1 MYLLSLFL
9 CFFFIQALKCDIN
22 EKLNGVD
29 SNSTKSDKKVQFY
42 KYISKEKSSKE
53 IIAGTNLTTETYYC
67 IKDTKDSFL
76 IWDGNVGYGLM
87 TTKTDKCRTSN
98 AYQFEIVIDENGK
111 IRIKNKQTDRFIAR
125 YHYVNLQYF
134 FITNETNNK
143 CDNTLR
149 IVVRDNGFINIFSGS
164 ESYYLTSSYS
174 FNTENGIYVISPVS
188 SGSSIANWTFINT
201 AKQADQ
207 PESPNSNS
215 SFTLKIAS
223 FKYEMPNEE
232 TIQEYKNQYNI
243 LSAMTVN
250 NTSSSKITHEISNYE
265 LIREKFIWEFDQ
277 TFELFSKVNAIRK
290 LPKNIR
296 PFLKSGETKYNL
308 DPNSLLINN
317 RKIEYFN
324 EHEYKIKKS
333 IDIRP
338 ESSLKIESYLDIVED
353 ISIPFK
359 AKGVIKSK
367 DKISGQEIA
376 SKINSCQNKKLI
388 IVDILSDSVTIEVS
402 GELIATYVLNDF
414 FNVVN
419 TDLL

>member
-1 MYLLSLFL
+1 MYSLSLFL
-9 CFFFIQALKCDIN
+9 CFFFIQTLKCDIN

-29 SNSTKSDKKVQFY
+29 NNSTKSDKKVQFQ

-98 AYQFEIVIDENGK
+98 AYQFEIVIDENAK
-111 IRIKNKQTDRFIAR
+111 IRIKNKQTDRFITR
-125 YHYVNLQYF
+125 YGSQYF
-134 FITNETNNK
+134 FITNETNIVYY
-143 CDNTLR
+143 TELR
-149 IVVRDNGFINIFSGS
+149 LVVRDNGFINIFSS
-164 ESYYLTSSYS
+164 SYYLTSSYS
-174 FNTENGIYVISPVS
+174 FDIGKGIYVISAVS
-188 SGSSIANWTFINT
+188 SGSSIVNWTFIN
-201 AKQADQ
+201 AGKQEDQ

-215 SFTLKIAS
+215 SLTLKIGS

-232 TIQEYKNQYNI
+232 TIEEYKNQYNI

-277 TFELFSKVNAIRK
+277 TFELFSKVIAIRK

-308 DPNSLLINN
+308 DPNSLLISNG
-317 RKIEYFN
+317 KIEYFN

-333 IDIRP
+333 IDIQP
-338 ESSLKIESYLDIVED
+338 ESSLKMESYLDIVED

-367 DKISGQEIA
+367 DKIPGQEIA
-376 SKINSCQNKKLI
+376 EKINNCQNKKLI
-388 IVDILSDSVTIEVS
+388 IIDILSDSVTIELS
-402 GELIATYVLNDF
+402 GELTATYVLDDF
-414 FNVVN
+414 FNMVN
-419 TDLL
+419 THLL

>member
-1 MYLLSLFL
+1 MHSLNLFL
-9 CFFFIQALKCDIN
+9 CFFFIQTLKCDIN

-29 SNSTKSDKKVQFY
+29 NNSTKSDKKVQFE

-53 IIAGTNLTTETYYC
+53 MIAGTNLMTQTYYC
-67 IKDTKDSFL
+67 IKDAKDSFL

-98 AYQFEIVIDENGK
+98 AYQFEIVIDENAK
-111 IRIKNKQTDRFIAR
+111 IRIKNKQTDRFITF
-125 YHYVNLQYF
+125 YPYYF
-134 FITNETNNK
+134 FITNETDSL
-143 CDNTLR
+143 DNELR
-149 IVVRDNGFINIFSGS
+149 LVVRDNGFINILTSS
-164 ESYYLTSSYS
+164 KSNYLTSSYS
-174 FNTENGIYVISPVS
+174 FNTGQGIYVISSAS

-201 AKQADQ
+201 TKQEDEL
-207 PESPNSNS
+207 ESPNSNS
-215 SFTLKIAS
+215 SLTLKICS

-232 TIQEYKNQYNI
+232 TIEEYKNQYNI

-308 DPNSLLINN
+308 DQNSLLISNG
-317 RKIEYFN
+317 KIEYFN

-333 IDIRP
+333 IDIQP

-359 AKGVIKSK
+359 AKGVIKSR

-376 SKINSCQNKKLI
+376 AKINNCQNKKLI
-388 IVDILSDSVTIEVS
+388 IIDILSDSVTIEVS
-402 GELIATYVLNDF
+402 GELTATYVLNDF
-414 FNVVN
+414 LNMVN
-419 TDLL
+419 THLL